1 MTMTV
6 VVPSASYC
14 FLITLDTR
22 SPNLE
27 DHLHGT
33 GRRFGQIFQKI
44 LPVAKKKNCP
54 DLWCEHY
61 TYISS
66 TASSA
71 DYLQKRFLLLP
82 DLNLAHHR

>member
-6 VVPSASYC
+6 VVPSASYY
-14 FLITLDTR
+14 FLVTLDTR

-44 LPVAKKKNCP
+44 LPVAEKNCP
-54 DLWCEHY
+54 VLWYEHY
-61 TYISS
+61 THISS

-71 DYLQKRFLLLP
+71 DYLQKRFFLLP
-82 DLNLAHHR
+82 DLNLAHHC

>member
-44 LPVAKKKNCP
+44 LPVAKKKTVRISGANTI
-54 DLWCEHY
+54 H
-61 TYISS
+61 TSS